1 MIGEKGVISYQ
12 SYNTRIDYGMSQA
25 ITRKGALG
33 IRI

>member
-1 MIGEKGVISYQ
+1 VGEKGYISYQ
-12 SYNTRIDYGMSQA
+12 SYDTRIEYGIAQA